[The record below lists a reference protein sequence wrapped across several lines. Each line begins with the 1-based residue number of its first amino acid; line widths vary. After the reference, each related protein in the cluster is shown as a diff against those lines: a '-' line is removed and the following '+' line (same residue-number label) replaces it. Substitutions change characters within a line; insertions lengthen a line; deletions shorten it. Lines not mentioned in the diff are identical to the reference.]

1 LKRKE
6 TLLLL
11 LLTFAAL
18 LVSGY
23 HPWAEDAEIYLPGVE
38 KLLHPELFPFNAQ
51 FFEDHAS
58 HTVFRYLIAESVRF
72 THLPLATVLF
82 VLQLTSIFLLF
93 LACWQL
99 IGRCFPDRNARWAGV
114 SLIAALLT
122 LPIAGTALYILDQ
135 YLDPRNLAAFAM
147 IFAIV
152 SVLDRK
158 FVRACVLLALAA
170 VIHPLMAAF
179 AILYCGLLIAV
190 QNNGAYPA
198 TVAAL
203 VPFGLTLDP
212 PNYAYDQV
220 ALHHPEHYITHWT
233 WYELLGAIAPLFI
246 LGWMTRFAR
255 SRGMRNLELL
265 CRTLVIYL
273 LFCLPIALVFSIFPR
288 FEALARLQPMRSL
301 YLLYILMFLFGGGLL
316 GQYVLK
322 NRMWRWLV
330 LFVPLCTGMFVA
342 QRTLFPVSA
351 HIEWPWSTPR
361 NGWVQ
366 AFEWVQQNTPVNSVF
381 ALGTDYMELPS
392 AEQQGFR
399 AVAERSRLA
408 DERDAGAASMFP
420 TLAEEWL
427 RQSQAQRGW
436 ENFSRV
442 DFERLHA
449 QYGVTWVI
457 IQASDPQDI
466 ECPYENDA
474 VKVCRLDSA
483 QSEPVRTAGATGT
496 NVPSRMK

>member
-1 LKRKE
+1 
-6 TLLLL
+6 
-11 LLTFAAL
+11 
-18 LVSGY
+18 
-23 HPWAEDAEIYLPGVE
+23 
-38 KLLHPELFPFNAQ
+38 
-51 FFEDHAS
+51 
-58 HTVFRYLIAESVRF
+58 
-72 THLPLATVLF
+72 
-82 VLQLTSIFLLF
+82 
-93 LACWQL
+93 
-99 IGRCFPDRNARWAGV
+99 
-114 SLIAALLT
+114 
-122 LPIAGTALYILDQ
+122 
-135 YLDPRNLAAFAM
+135 
-147 IFAIV
+147 
-152 SVLDRK
+152 
-158 FVRACVLLALAA
+158 
-170 VIHPLMAAF
+170 
-179 AILYCGLLIAV
+179 
-190 QNNGAYPA
+190 
-198 TVAAL
+198 
-203 VPFGLTLDP
+203 
-212 PNYAYDQV
+212 
-220 ALHHPEHYITHWT
+220 
-233 WYELLGAIAPLFI
+233 
-246 LGWMTRFAR
+246 
-255 SRGMRNLELL
+255 
-265 CRTLVIYL
+265 
-273 LFCLPIALVFSIFPR
+273 VFSIFPR